1 MKSINCDTVILSK
14 SMSFSETILLR
25 GEMMSSVPSSAF
37 EMISMTADAFQDD
50 IEKAKQAG
58 MDAHLSKPINPQD
71 LYDTLSR
78 FLAPKKPE

>member
-1 MKSINCDTVILSK
+1 MDIRMPNQDGYESTRALRSLERKDAK
-14 SMSFSETILLR
+14 TI
-25 GEMMSSVPSSAF
+25 PIIA
-37 EMISMTADAFQDD
+37 MTADAFQDD